1 MTDRRYDWGDPPRR
15 QLDLGFWL
23 FVICWTAAMC
33 GAAIVGGWR

>member
-15 QLDLGFWL
+15 QLDLGFWV